1 MNNEECEGWRN
12 YATFGVAVVLD
23 NDRALASKRRS
34 MTKAAVTLAPG
45 AAQVLEGIWTE
56 SEAARFT
63 LADALKD
70 WIEREL
76 ERAQEPCR
84 EPFAGMVGQLVQAGL
99 GDVDWSGIAAHDLE
113 ELELEKGAS
122 R

>member
-1 MNNEECEGWRN
+1 MNNESCEGWRN
-12 YATFGVAVVLD
+12 YATFGVVVVLD

-45 AAQVLEGIWTE
+45 TEQVREGIWTVL
-56 SEAARFT
+56 EAERFT

-70 WIEREL
+70 WTEREL

-84 EPFAGMVGQLVQAGL
+84 GPFAGMVAQLVQAGL
-99 GDVDWSGIAAHDLE
+99 GDVDWEGIAAHDLD
-113 ELELEKGAS
+113 ELALEKGAS